1 MPSSVKPAS
10 FSKKKTRKKKSG
22 EPKKTVGQGVRK
34 VIKIRGKKRR
44 FKALTPAQMLAIQK
58 ARRASAI
65 KRKGTGKANFSRK
78 KK

>member
-65 KRKGTGKANFSRK
+65 KRKGKANFSRK

>member
-1 MPSSVKPAS
+1 MPTSSVKKSNFA
-10 FSKKKTRKKKSG
+10 KKKTPRKKG
-22 EPKKTVGQGVRK
+22 TTGKKVSDGTGVRK
-34 VIKIRGKKRR
+34 VIKIKGKKRR

-65 KRKGTGKANFSRK
+65 KRKGKANFSRK

>member
-1 MPSSVKPAS
+1 MPSAVKPAS
-10 FSKKKTRKKKSG
+10 LSKKKTRKKKSG

-44 FKALTPAQMLAIQK
+44 FKALTPAQMMAIQK

-65 KRKGTGKANFSRK
+65 KRKGKANFSRK

>member
-1 MPSSVKPAS
+1 MPSAVKPAS

-65 KRKGTGKANFSRK
+65 KRKGKANFSRK

>member
-1 MPSSVKPAS
+1 MPSSVKKSNFA
-10 FSKKKTRKKKSG
+10 KKKTPRKKG
-22 EPKKTVGQGVRK
+22 VAAGKKVSDGVRK
-34 VIKIRGKKRR
+34 VIKIKGKKRR

-65 KRKGTGKANFSRK
+65 KRKGKANFSRK